1 MDSPYGDNMFDPED
15 CFDMD
20 MEDMHHAP
28 VDLVIYLKN
37 RTEPIF
43 AQHVFF
49 FEKENAVLNLESLM
63 RFTSTWWSAVSEDK
77 NIKFIHLSDSDHN
90 KKVIAV
96 NNVIAVSFI
105 TPEKPEW
112 MQNGQD
118 NPDSD

>member
-20 MEDMHHAP
+20 MENMHHVP
-28 VDLVIYLKN
+28 VDLIIYLKN

-49 FEKENAVLNLESLM
+49 FEKENAVSNLESLM

-77 NIKFIHLSDSDHN
+77 NIKFIHLSDSDYN
-90 KKVIAV
+90 KKIIAV
-96 NNVIAVSFI
+96 DNVIAVSFI

-118 NPDSD
+118 DSNSD